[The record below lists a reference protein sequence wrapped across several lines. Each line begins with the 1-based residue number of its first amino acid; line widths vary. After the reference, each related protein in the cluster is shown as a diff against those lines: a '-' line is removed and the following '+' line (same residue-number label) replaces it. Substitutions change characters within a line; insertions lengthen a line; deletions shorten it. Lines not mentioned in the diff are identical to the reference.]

1 MSSFSSHPNTGLPQQ
16 DSQASQ
22 PKLPLRVMIV
32 DDHEIFRHGLRDLV
46 NSIAGFRVVT
56 DARSA
61 RQALSLAQNT
71 PIDLVLLDISLPDEN
86 GLSVTRQLKQL
97 ASSPS
102 IIILSATMTHEM
114 LLDAVLAG
122 ADGYLTKDISA
133 TDIAHIL
140 EGFLEGA
147 PAMLPLVT
155 ANIIHQL
162 AKKCNELTWRCNNL
176 EAELLLFDLNDT
188 EASANLISSTD
199 LADTH
204 EVAMHSSSALQSL
217 TPQEE
222 KVFQLMRQG
231 QSNKDIATHLSI
243 SHYTVGKHVQ
253 NILRKLRAKNRTQ
266 AVSSTSFEGGE
277 NAINDQSRI

>member
-1 MSSFSSHPNTGLPQQ
+1 MASFSPHPHTSLSQQ

-22 PKLPLRVMIV
+22 RKPSLRVMIV

-46 NSIAGFRVVT
+46 NSISGFRVVG

-71 PIDLVLLDISLPDEN
+71 PVDVILLDISLPDEN

-97 ASSPS
+97 SPSPS
-102 IIILSATMTHEM
+102 IIILSATMTHET

-122 ADGYLTKDISA
+122 ADGYLTKDIPA
-133 TDIAHIL
+133 ADIVHIL
-140 EGFLEGA
+140 QGFLEGA
-147 PAMLPLVT
+147 PAMLPPVATRL
-155 ANIIHQL
+155 IHQL
-162 AKKCNELTWRCNNL
+162 VKKCNELTWRCNNL
-176 EAELLLFDLNDT
+176 EAELLVFDLND
-188 EASANLISSTD
+188 AKNSADPISSAV
-199 LADTH
+199 LADTPG
-204 EVAMHSSSALQSL
+204 VAIHSSSALQSL

-253 NILRKLRAKNRTQ
+253 NILRK
-266 AVSSTSFEGGE
+266 
-277 NAINDQSRI
+277 